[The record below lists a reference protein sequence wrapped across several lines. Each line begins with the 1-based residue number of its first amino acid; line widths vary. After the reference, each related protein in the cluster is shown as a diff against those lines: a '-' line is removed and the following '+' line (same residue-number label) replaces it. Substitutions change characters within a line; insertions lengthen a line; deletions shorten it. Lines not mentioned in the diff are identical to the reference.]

1 MDNLV
6 DNSTGELLKQ
16 HPLMRTSITLN
27 ELGKALAVA
36 QSEFPI
42 LPKTKTVKV
51 QTHDGKGYTYSY
63 ADLALILQTIL
74 PITSKNGLSVI
85 QIPIISDRGYTL
97 ITRLL
102 HESGEWIESELPLKQ
117 QRDGAQAMGSA
128 LTYMRRYALSAMLS
142 LATDEDDDG
151 QIADTDH
158 VNAKPQVQKGG
169 AVKEPNSKEELFKF
183 IDDLLEEARGKETVI
198 EVERLWLEG
207 AEKTSALQRLDKKKF
222 DESVEELKSIREVL
236 SQDKDAEQ

>member
-1 MDNLV
+1 MDNI
-6 DNSTGELLKQ
+6 DSSTGEIFKQ
-16 HPLMRTSITLN
+16 HPLMRTSAQLN

-63 ADLALILQTIL
+63 ADLALILETIL

-97 ITRLL
+97 VTRLL

-128 LTYMRRYALSAMLS
+128 LTYMRRYSLSAMLC

-158 VNAKPQVQKGG
+158 VGAKPQVQKGG
-169 AVKEPNSKEELFKF
+169 AVKKPDDKKELHKF
-183 IDDLLEEARGKETVI
+183 IDDLLEEARGKDTVL
-198 EVERLWLEG
+198 EVEKLWLEG

-222 DESVEELKSIREVL
+222 DDAVEELKSIREVIN
-236 SQDKDAEQ
+236 QDENGEK

>member
-1 MDNLV
+1 MDNI
-6 DNSTGELLKQ
+6 DNTTGEILQK
-16 HPLMRTSITLN
+16 HPSMRTSNTLS
-27 ELGKALAVA
+27 EFGEALAKA
-36 QSEFPI
+36 QAFFPI

-51 QTHDGKGYTYSY
+51 QTHDGKGYSYSY
-63 ADLALILQTIL
+63 ADLAVILETIL
-74 PITSKNGLSVI
+74 PITSQVGLSVI

-97 ITRLL
+97 VTRIL
-102 HESGEWIESELPLKQ
+102 HSSGEWIESELPLKQ

-128 LTYMRRYALSAMLS
+128 LTYMRRYALSAMLC